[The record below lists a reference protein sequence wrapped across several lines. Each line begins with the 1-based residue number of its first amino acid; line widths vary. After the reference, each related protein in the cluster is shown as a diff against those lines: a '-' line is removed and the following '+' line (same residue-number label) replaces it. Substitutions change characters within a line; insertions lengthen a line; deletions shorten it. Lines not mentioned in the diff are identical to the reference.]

1 MQEIVNQRQTY
12 HMHALL
18 LDETL
23 HSTSWDTAMR
33 VVVSSVGAANAHVL
47 VVLNG
52 VHRESLDDFVLILAL
67 LIEPCDVRE
76 VRF

>member
-1 MQEIVNQRQTY
+1 
-12 HMHALL
+12 
-18 LDETL
+18 
-23 HSTSWDTAMR
+23 MR